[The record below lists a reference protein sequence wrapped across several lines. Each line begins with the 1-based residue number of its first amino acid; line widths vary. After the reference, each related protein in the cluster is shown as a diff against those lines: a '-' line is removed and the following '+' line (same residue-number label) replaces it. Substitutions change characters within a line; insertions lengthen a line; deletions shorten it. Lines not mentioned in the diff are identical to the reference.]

1 MITIV
6 FLSFHSEHHIRRH
19 ILEIDKKFPIIIIDN
34 ARNFEFKKEVEEKYS
49 HVRVVITKENIGWGA
64 GMNLGIKESA
74 TNYVMINSP
83 DINISNDSVEKLLS
97 EIKKVKNFA
106 LFAPTYLD
114 ESIHKNYYK
123 KFDINDN
130 LQDVLEV
137 EWIDNSF
144 VINKKEVKNLGFFDE
159 NFFMYY
165 ENFDFCKKIFDS
177 KKKMFVSKNI
187 KFTHEGTSSVNK
199 TFSFEV
205 TLSRNWHYS
214 WSKYYFFKKHYGI
227 FFALKKIFPNFLRSA
242 KKILIYKILLRDNK
256 KFQFALAEF
265 KGILQSVLSKP
276 SNYRPFK
283 KKTKIYF

>member
-19 ILEIDKKFPIIIIDN
+19 ILEIDKKFPIIVIDN
-34 ARNFEFKKEVEEKYS
+34 ARNFEFKKEIEEKYS
-49 HVRVVITKENIGWGA
+49 HVKVVITKDNIGWAA
-64 GMNLGIKESA
+64 GMNLGIRESA

-83 DINISNDSVEKLLS
+83 DINISNDSIEKLFY
-97 EIKKVKNFA
+97 EINKVKNFA

-123 KFDINDN
+123 KFETKDNFQDI
-130 LQDVLEV
+130 LEV

-144 VINKKEVKNLGFFDE
+144 VINKEEIKNLRFFDE
-159 NFFMYY
+159 NYFMYY

-177 KKKMFVSKNI
+177 KKKMLVSNNI

-199 TFSFEV
+199 MFSYEV
-205 TLSRNWHYS
+205 TLSRNWHYN
-214 WSKYYFFKKHYGI
+214 WSKYYFFKKNYGV
-227 FFALKKIFPNFLRSA
+227 FFGLKKIFPNFLRSIR
-242 KKILIYKILLRDNK
+242 KILIYKILLRDNI

-283 KKTKIYF
+283 KKN

>member
-19 ILEIDKKFPIIIIDN
+19 ILEIDKKFPIIVIDN
-34 ARNFEFKKEVEEKYS
+34 ARNFEFKKEIEEKYS
-49 HVRVVITKENIGWGA
+49 HVKVVITKENIGWAA

-83 DINISNDSVEKLLS
+83 DINISNDSIEKLLS
-97 EIKKVKNFA
+97 AIGEERKFA

-123 KFDINDN
+123 KFDIKDN
-130 LQDVLEV
+130 FEDVLEV

-144 VINKKEVKNLGFFDE
+144 IINKEEINNLGFFDE

-165 ENFDFCKKIFDS
+165 ENFDFCKKLFAS
-177 KKKMFVSKNI
+177 KKKMLVSKNI

-199 TFSFEV
+199 NFSFEV
-205 TLSRNWHYS
+205 ILSRNWHYN
-214 WSKYYFFKKHYGI
+214 WSKYYFFKKHYGT
-227 FFALKKIFPNFLRSA
+227 FFGIKKIFPNFLRSIR
-242 KKILIYKILLRDNK
+242 KILVYKFLLRDNIK
-256 KFQFALAEF
+256 YQFALAEF
-265 KGILQSVLSKP
+265 KGIFQSVMSRP
-276 SNYRPFK
+276 SSYRPFK
-283 KKTKIYF
+283 KKD

>member
-19 ILEIDKKFPIIIIDN
+19 ILEIDKKFPIIVIDN
-34 ARNFEFKKEVEEKYS
+34 ARNFEFKKEIEEKYS
-49 HVRVVITKENIGWGA
+49 HVKVVITKENIGWAA

-83 DINISNDSVEKLLS
+83 DINISNDSIEKLFY
-97 EIKKVKNFA
+97 EINKVKNFA

-123 KFDINDN
+123 KFETKDN
-130 LQDVLEV
+130 FQDLLEV

-144 VINKKEVKNLGFFDE
+144 VINKEEIKNLGFFDE

-165 ENFDFCKKIFDS
+165 ENFDFCKKLFAS
-177 KKKMFVSKNI
+177 KKKMLVSKNI

-199 TFSFEV
+199 NFSFEV
-205 TLSRNWHYS
+205 ILSRNWHYS
-214 WSKYYFFKKHYGI
+214 WSKYYFFKKHYGT
-227 FFALKKIFPNFLRSA
+227 FFGIKKIFPNFLRSIR
-242 KKILIYKILLRDNK
+242 KILFYKFLLRDNIK
-256 KFQFALAEF
+256 SQFALAEL
-265 KGILQSVLSKP
+265 KGIFQSVLSKP

-283 KKTKIYF
+283 KKD

>member
-19 ILEIDKKFPIIIIDN
+19 ILEINKKFPIIIIDN
-34 ARNFEFKKEVEEKYS
+34 ASNFEFKKEIEEKYS
-49 HVRVVITKENIGWGA
+49 HVKVLITKENIGWAA

-83 DINISNDSVEKLLS
+83 DINISNDSIEKLLS
-97 EIKKVKNFA
+97 AIGEERKFA

-123 KFDINDN
+123 KFDIKDN
-130 LQDVLEV
+130 FEDVLEV

-144 VINKKEVKNLGFFDE
+144 IINKEEINNLGFFDE

-165 ENFDFCKKIFDS
+165 ENFDFCKKLFAS
-177 KKKMFVSKNI
+177 KKKMLISKNI

-199 TFSFEV
+199 NFSFEV
-205 TLSRNWHYS
+205 ILSRNWHYN
-214 WSKYYFFKKHYGI
+214 WSKYYFFKKHYGT
-227 FFALKKIFPNFLRSA
+227 FFGIKKIFPNFLRSIR
-242 KKILIYKILLRDNK
+242 KILVYKFLLRDNIK
-256 KFQFALAEF
+256 YQFALEEF
-265 KGILQSVLSKP
+265 KGIFQSVMSRP
-276 SNYRPFK
+276 SSYRPFK
-283 KKTKIYF
+283 KKD

>member
-19 ILEIDKKFPIIIIDN
+19 ILEIDKKFPIIVIDN
-34 ARNFEFKKEVEEKYS
+34 ARNFEFKKEIEEKYS
-49 HVRVVITKENIGWGA
+49 HVKVVITKENIGWAA

-83 DINISNDSVEKLLS
+83 DINISNDSIEKLFY
-97 EIKKVKNFA
+97 EINKVKNFA

-123 KFDINDN
+123 KFETKDN
-130 LQDVLEV
+130 FQDVLEV

-144 VINKKEVKNLGFFDE
+144 VINKEEIKNLGFFDE

-165 ENFDFCKKIFDS
+165 ENFDFCKKLFAN
-177 KKKMFVSKNI
+177 KKKMLISKNI

-199 TFSFEV
+199 NFSFEV
-205 TLSRNWHYS
+205 ILSRNWHYS
-214 WSKYYFFKKHYGI
+214 WSKYYFFKKHYGT
-227 FFALKKIFPNFLRSA
+227 FFGIKKIFPNFLRSIR
-242 KKILIYKILLRDNK
+242 KILFYKFLLRDNVK
-256 KFQFALAEF
+256 YQFALAEF
-265 KGILQSVLSKP
+265 KGIFQSVLSKP

-283 KKTKIYF
+283 KKD

>member
-19 ILEIDKKFPIIIIDN
+19 ILEIDKKFPIIVIDN
-34 ARNFEFKKEVEEKYS
+34 ARNFEFKKEIEEKYS
-49 HVRVVITKENIGWGA
+49 HVKVVITKENIGWAA

-83 DINISNDSVEKLLS
+83 DINISNDSIEKLLY
-97 EIKKVKNFA
+97 EINKVKNFA

-123 KFDINDN
+123 KFETKDN
-130 LQDVLEV
+130 FQDVLEV

-144 VINKKEVKNLGFFDE
+144 VINKEEIKNLGFFDE
-159 NFFMYY
+159 NYFMYY

-177 KKKMFVSKNI
+177 KKKMLVSNNI

-199 TFSFEV
+199 MFSYEV
-205 TLSRNWHYS
+205 TLSRNWHYN
-214 WSKYYFFKKHYGI
+214 WSKYYFFKKNYGL
-227 FFALKKIFPNFLRSA
+227 FFGLKKIFPNFLRSIR
-242 KKILIYKILLRDNK
+242 KILIYKILLRDDI
-256 KFQFALAEF
+256 KFRFALAEF

-276 SNYRPFK
+276 SNYRAFK
-283 KKTKIYF
+283 KKN

>member
-64 GMNLGIKESA
+64 GMNLGIKEST

-83 DINISNDSVEKLLS
+83 DINISNDSIEKLLS

-123 KFDINDN
+123 KFETKDN
-130 LQDVLEV
+130 FQDLLEV

-144 VINKKEVKNLGFFDE
+144 VINKEEIKNLGFFDE

-165 ENFDFCKKIFDS
+165 ENFDFCKKLFAS
-177 KKKMFVSKNI
+177 KKKMLVSKNI

-199 TFSFEV
+199 NFSFEV
-205 TLSRNWHYS
+205 ILSRNWHYS
-214 WSKYYFFKKHYGI
+214 WSKYYFFKKHYGT
-227 FFALKKIFPNFLRSA
+227 FFGIKKIFPNFLRSIR
-242 KKILIYKILLRDNK
+242 KILFYKFLLRDNIK
-256 KFQFALAEF
+256 SQFALAEL
-265 KGILQSVLSKP
+265 KGIFQSVLSKP

-283 KKTKIYF
+283 KKD

>member
-19 ILEIDKKFPIIIIDN
+19 ILEIDKKFPIIVIDN
-34 ARNFEFKKEVEEKYS
+34 ARNFEFKKEIEEKYS
-49 HVRVVITKENIGWGA
+49 HVKVVITKENIGWAA

-83 DINISNDSVEKLLS
+83 DINISNDSIEKLFY
-97 EIKKVKNFA
+97 EINKVKNFA

-123 KFDINDN
+123 KFETKDN
-130 LQDVLEV
+130 FQDLLEV

-144 VINKKEVKNLGFFDE
+144 VINKEEIKNLGFFDE

-165 ENFDFCKKIFDS
+165 ENFDFCKKLFAS
-177 KKKMFVSKNI
+177 KKKMLVSKNI

-199 TFSFEV
+199 NFSFEV
-205 TLSRNWHYS
+205 ILSRNWHYS
-214 WSKYYFFKKHYGI
+214 WSKYYFFKKHYGT
-227 FFALKKIFPNFLRSA
+227 FFGIKKIFPNFLRSIR
-242 KKILIYKILLRDNK
+242 KILFYKFLLRDNIK
-256 KFQFALAEF
+256 SQFALAEL
-265 KGILQSVLSKP
+265 KGIFQSVLSKP

-283 KKTKIYF
+283 RKD

>member
-19 ILEIDKKFPIIIIDN
+19 ILEIDKKFPIIVIDN
-34 ARNFEFKKEVEEKYS
+34 ARNFEFKKEIEEKYS
-49 HVRVVITKENIGWGA
+49 HVKVVITKENIGWAA

-83 DINISNDSVEKLLS
+83 DINISNDSIEKLFY
-97 EIKKVKNFA
+97 EINKVKNFA

-123 KFDINDN
+123 KFETKDN
-130 LQDVLEV
+130 FQDVLEV

-144 VINKKEVKNLGFFDE
+144 VINKEEIKNLGFFDE

-165 ENFDFCKKIFDS
+165 ENFDFCKKLFAS
-177 KKKMFVSKNI
+177 KKKMLISKNI

-199 TFSFEV
+199 NFSFEV
-205 TLSRNWHYS
+205 ILSRNWHYS
-214 WSKYYFFKKHYGI
+214 WSKYYFFKKHYGT
-227 FFALKKIFPNFLRSA
+227 FFGIKKIFPNFLRSIR
-242 KKILIYKILLRDNK
+242 KILFYKFLLRDNVK
-256 KFQFALAEF
+256 YQFALAEF
-265 KGILQSVLSKP
+265 KGIFQSVLSKP

-283 KKTKIYF
+283 KKD

>member
-19 ILEIDKKFPIIIIDN
+19 ILEIDKKFPIIVIDN
-34 ARNFEFKKEVEEKYS
+34 ARNFEFKKEIEEKYS
-49 HVRVVITKENIGWGA
+49 HIKVVITKENIGWAA

-83 DINISNDSVEKLLS
+83 DINISNDSIEKLFY
-97 EIKKVKNFA
+97 EINKVKNFA

-123 KFDINDN
+123 KFETKDN
-130 LQDVLEV
+130 FQDLLEV

-144 VINKKEVKNLGFFDE
+144 VINKEEIKNLGFFDE

-165 ENFDFCKKIFDS
+165 ENFDFCKKLFAN
-177 KKKMFVSKNI
+177 KKKMLVSKNI

-199 TFSFEV
+199 NFSFEV
-205 TLSRNWHYS
+205 ILSRNWHYS
-214 WSKYYFFKKHYGI
+214 WSKYYFFKKHYGT
-227 FFALKKIFPNFLRSA
+227 FFGIKKIFPNFLRSIR
-242 KKILIYKILLRDNK
+242 KILFYKFLLRDNIK
-256 KFQFALAEF
+256 SQFALAEL
-265 KGILQSVLSKP
+265 KGIFQSVLSKP

-283 KKTKIYF
+283 KKD

>member
-19 ILEIDKKFPIIIIDN
+19 ILEIDKKFPIIVIDN
-34 ARNFEFKKEVEEKYS
+34 ARNFEFKKEIEEKYS
-49 HVRVVITKENIGWGA
+49 HVKVVITKENIGWAA

-83 DINISNDSVEKLLS
+83 DINISNDSIEKLLY
-97 EIKKVKNFA
+97 EINKVKNFA

-123 KFDINDN
+123 KFETKDN
-130 LQDVLEV
+130 FQEVLEV

-144 VINKKEVKNLGFFDE
+144 VINKEEIKNLGFFDE
-159 NFFMYY
+159 NYFMYY

-177 KKKMFVSKNI
+177 KKKMLVSNNI

-199 TFSFEV
+199 MFSYEV
-205 TLSRNWHYS
+205 TLSRNWHYN
-214 WSKYYFFKKHYGI
+214 WSKYYFFKKNYGL
-227 FFALKKIFPNFLRSA
+227 FFGLKKIFPNFLRSIRR
-242 KKILIYKILLRDNK
+242 ILIYKILLRDDI
-256 KFQFALAEF
+256 KFRFALAEF

-276 SNYRPFK
+276 SNYRAFK
-283 KKTKIYF
+283 KKN

>member
-19 ILEIDKKFPIIIIDN
+19 ILEIDKKFPILIIDN
-34 ARNFEFKKEVEEKYS
+34 ARNFEFKKEIEEKYS
-49 HVRVVITKENIGWGA
+49 HVKVVITKENIGWAA
-64 GMNLGIKESA
+64 GMNLGIKESM

-83 DINISNDSVEKLLS
+83 DINISNDSIEKLLS
-97 EIKKVKNFA
+97 EIRKGRNFA

-114 ESIHKNYYK
+114 ESVHKNYYK
-123 KFDINDN
+123 KFDIKDN
-130 LQDVLEV
+130 FKDVLEV

-144 VINKKEVKNLGFFDE
+144 IINKEEIKNLGFFDE

-165 ENFDFCKKIFDS
+165 ENFDFCKKLFAS
-177 KKKMFVSKNI
+177 KKKMLVSKNI

-199 TFSFEV
+199 MFSFEV
-205 TLSRNWHYS
+205 TLSRNWHYN
-214 WSKYYFFKKHYGI
+214 WSKYYFFKKNYGVL
-227 FFALKKIFPNFLRSA
+227 FGLKKIFPNFLRSIR
-242 KKILIYKILLRDNK
+242 KILIYKILLRDNK

-265 KGILQSVLSKP
+265 NGILQSVLSKP

-283 KKTKIYF
+283 KKH

>member
-19 ILEIDKKFPIIIIDN
+19 ILEIDKKFPILIIDN
-34 ARNFEFKKEVEEKYS
+34 ARNFEFKKEIEEKYS
-49 HVRVVITKENIGWGA
+49 HVKVMITKENIGWAA
-64 GMNLGIKESA
+64 GMNLGIKESM

-83 DINISNDSVEKLLS
+83 DINISNDSIEKLLS
-97 EIKKVKNFA
+97 EIGKERNFA

-114 ESIHKNYYK
+114 ESFHKNYYK
-123 KFDINDN
+123 KFDIKDN
-130 LQDVLEV
+130 FKDVLEV

-144 VINKKEVKNLGFFDE
+144 IINKEEIKNLGFFDE

-165 ENFDFCKKIFDS
+165 ENFDFCKKLFAS
-177 KKKMFVSKNI
+177 KKKMLVSKNI

-199 TFSFEV
+199 MFSFEV
-205 TLSRNWHYS
+205 TLSRNWHYN
-214 WSKYYFFKKHYGI
+214 WSKYYFFKKNYGVL
-227 FFALKKIFPNFLRSA
+227 FGLKKIFPNFLRSIR
-242 KKILIYKILLRDNK
+242 KILIYKILLRDNK

-265 KGILQSVLSKP
+265 NGILQSVLLKP

-283 KKTKIYF
+283 KKN

>member
-6 FLSFHSEHHIRRH
+6 FLSFHSEHHIRKH

-34 ARNFEFKKEVEEKYS
+34 ARNFKFKKEIEEKYS
-49 HVRVVITKENIGWGA
+49 HVRVVITKENIGWAA
-64 GMNLGIKESA
+64 GMNLGIKESL

-83 DINISNDSVEKLLS
+83 DINISNASIEKLLS
-97 EIKKVKNFA
+97 EIAKVKNFA

-123 KFDINDN
+123 KFDAKDN
-130 LQDVLEV
+130 FQDVLEV

-144 VINKKEVKNLGFFDE
+144 IINKEEIKNLGFFDE

-177 KKKMFVSKNI
+177 KKKMLVSKNI

-199 TFSFEV
+199 MFSFEV
-205 TLSRNWHYS
+205 ILSRNWHYN
-214 WSKYYFFKKHYGI
+214 WSKYYFFKKNYGV
-227 FFALKKIFPNFLRSA
+227 FFALKKIFPNFLRSIR
-242 KKILIYKILLRDNK
+242 KIFIYKILLRDNV

-265 KGILQSVLSKP
+265 SGILQSVMSKP

-283 KKTKIYF
+283 

>member
-6 FLSFHSEHHIRRH
+6 FLSFHSEHHIRKH

-34 ARNFEFKKEVEEKYS
+34 ARNFEFKKEIEEKYS
-49 HVRVVITKENIGWGA
+49 HVRVVITKENIGWAA
-64 GMNLGIKESA
+64 GMNLGIKESL

-83 DINISNDSVEKLLS
+83 DINISNDSIEKLLS
-97 EIKKVKNFA
+97 EIAKVKNFA

-123 KFDINDN
+123 KFDAKDN
-130 LQDVLEV
+130 FQDVLEV

-144 VINKKEVKNLGFFDE
+144 IINKEEIKNLGFFDE

-177 KKKMFVSKNI
+177 KKKMLVSKNI

-199 TFSFEV
+199 MFSFEV
-205 TLSRNWHYS
+205 ILSRNWHYN
-214 WSKYYFFKKHYGI
+214 WSKYYFFKKNYGV
-227 FFALKKIFPNFLRSA
+227 FFALKKIFPNFLRSIR
-242 KKILIYKILLRDNK
+242 KIFIYKILLRDNI

-265 KGILQSVLSKP
+265 NGILQSVMSKP

-283 KKTKIYF
+283 